1 MYCACLLLFLAA
13 DDPTGVLI
21 RRVTQSGRVQEIAVP
36 LSERVSPS
44 AQVSP
49 GSPPV
54 LSFRLFEGQLR
65 RRFNNLDLV
74 LDDAGH

>member
-1 MYCACLLLFLAA
+1 MLCACLFLLLA
-13 DDPTGVLI
+13 TGDRTRILI
-21 RRVTQSGRVQEIAVP
+21 QQVSDSGRVLEIGTS
-36 LSERVSPS
+36 LTERVLPRPQI
-44 AQVSP
+44 AP
-49 GSPPV
+49 GSPPL